1 MHLTMS
7 FRSFHA
13 TSDAKSWPPWYRSR
27 VVAGQL
33 RLRQTRSGDPC
44 DAIMKLYAI
53 YNNLYSDVDCRSYNC
68 RCGKLSMITNDYS
81 ILLPSDSSLASPKLM
96 PSGELVESAEDQSD
110 EVTEHI
116 MWILDHPILQE
127 NSGRAGQTQ
136 DHSIYFPF
144 FFCFPTFQLFSSILT
159 QLSWNTPGF
168 LAALVWTLIF
178 LGVSEHILTK

>member
-53 YNNLYSDVDCRSYNC
+53 YNNLYSDIDCRSYNC

-144 FFCFPTFQLFSSILT
+144 FLFPHFPAIFIYFDSTELEH
-159 QLSWNTPGF
+159 SWISGS
-168 LAALVWTLIF
+168 
-178 LGVSEHILTK
+178 LGMDIDISRCV

>member
-1 MHLTMS
+1 
-7 FRSFHA
+7 
-13 TSDAKSWPPWYRSR
+13 
-27 VVAGQL
+27 
-33 RLRQTRSGDPC
+33 
-44 DAIMKLYAI
+44 
-53 YNNLYSDVDCRSYNC
+53 
-68 RCGKLSMITNDYS
+68 MITNDYS

-144 FFCFPTFQLFSSILT
+144 FLFPHFPAIFIYFDSTELEH
-159 QLSWNTPGF
+159 SWISGS
-168 LAALVWTLIF
+168 
-178 LGVSEHILTK
+178 LGMDIDISRCV